1 MFKQH
6 LLFPNLK
13 RIHEHSNK
21 TSSVRKYSAICDL
34 SSQEMEDNF
43 QLVYVFLTNYAFLY
57 RYTLYNLSRQ
67 QDYKVARLW
76 IVGTKQVYST

>member
-1 MFKQH
+1 M
-6 LLFPNLK
+6 
-13 RIHEHSNK
+13 
-21 TSSVRKYSAICDL
+21 ICDL